1 MSRFLVLTAAV
12 LLGTAMA
19 QTPGVPEPKTVGDIP
34 DNQAFVR
41 YTNPAGYSLEVP
53 EGWAR
58 TVQGSSARFEAK
70 FNRLSVALQRASAA
84 PDVVSVQAG
93 EVKALQKDTS
103 VKVRSVKA
111 VKLPSGS
118 AVLVRYDSQSQ
129 PNAVTGQKVL
139 LENNLYLLY
148 KNGQEVLLTLSAP
161 KGADNADAW
170 RRIVE
175 SFRWERP

>member
-1 MSRFLVLTAAV
+1 MKRHVVLAAV
-12 LLGTAMA
+12 FWGLATAQM
-19 QTPGVPEPKTVGDIP
+19 QSTPEPHNVGDIP

-41 YTNPAGYSLEVP
+41 YTHPAGYSLEVP

-58 TVQGSSARFEAK
+58 TVRGSSVRFESK
-70 FNRLSVALQRASAA
+70 LNRLSVVLRNAFAA
-84 PDVVSVQAG
+84 PTVAGVQDK
-93 EVKALQKDTS
+93 EVKALQREAGVKIQS
-103 VKVRSVKA
+103 VRAVR
-111 VKLPSGS
+111 LPSGS
-118 AVLVRYDSQSQ
+118 AVRVSYEAQSQ

-139 LENNLYLLY
+139 LENYLYLLY
-148 KNGQEVLLTLSAP
+148 KNGQEALLTLSAP